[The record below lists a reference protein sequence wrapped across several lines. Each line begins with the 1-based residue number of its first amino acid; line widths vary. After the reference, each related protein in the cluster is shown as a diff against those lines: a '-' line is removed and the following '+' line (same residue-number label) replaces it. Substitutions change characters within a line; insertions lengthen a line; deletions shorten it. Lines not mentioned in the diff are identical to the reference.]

1 MLIIFVG
8 LGASR
13 NPTRWLLQKSVNPGM
28 KDADNS
34 YDNPAG
40 NCQSSCRRTPDP
52 AITIVLVGC
61 ISEASYQWKVTNC
74 RFIGRSQITVLI
86 KSVA

>member
-52 AITIVLVGC
+52 AITIVC
-61 ISEASYQWKVTNC
+61 KTAWKNVQGIGENSVKNC
-74 RFIGRSQITVLI
+74 PP
-86 KSVA
+86 